1 MRCTVK
7 SGNERNPDPMFYLSW
22 ETARFKWEEGGM
34 TSNQH
39 GSYALG
45 NTRATMDGTEGRQTA
60 RWSKS
65 LKTILSSDCR
75 LKFASMKL
83 ESLVIV
89 DQNATVNT
97 FSGLVLTARHIKGV
111 GNARRLTIVGRR

>member
-1 MRCTVK
+1 
-7 SGNERNPDPMFYLSW
+7 
-22 ETARFKWEEGGM
+22 M

-45 NTRATMDGTEGRQTA
+45 NTRATMGGTEGRQTA

-65 LKTILSSDCR
+65 LKTSLSSDWG
-75 LKFASMKL
+75 LQLDLMKL

-89 DQNATVNT
+89 NQNVTVNT
-97 FSGLVLTARHIKGV
+97 FSGLVLTARQVKGV
-111 GNARRLTIVGRR
+111 GSTRRLTLWDEGKANDRD